1 MKELKKFEHNKKMI
15 YEFLQSILIIFGIA
29 GLIIY
34 FLGKFKIP
42 AVVGFLIAGTII
54 GPHGMALIKNPQQVE
69 LIAEIGVI
77 LLMFTIGVEFSIPR
91 LIALKKEVF
100 LFGSLQVLLTIIV
113 ISIISQ
119 IALNTALNLS
129 LFYGFIVSLSSTA
142 IVMKLLSD
150 RGELNSPHGKI
161 SLGILLFQ
169 DLCVVPLMLFT
180 QMLSSKGGSFYVVL
194 VVILKAFLI
203 LSVVFIFSR
212 IAVPFI
218 LHEIV
223 KTRSR
228 ELFIIA
234 IISICLA
241 TAFFTSKLGLSLAL
255 GAFLAGVVISE
266 SEYSAQAV
274 SDILPFK
281 ETFSGIFFIS
291 VGMLLDVNYIANHIA
306 EEAFLVG
313 GILFSKALII
323 ALIIYFFLHSLKI
336 SLTSALALSQIGE
349 FSFILAF
356 TGKTIGLLNENDY
369 QSFISASVV
378 TMLLTPL
385 IIRYS
390 PSVINYLIRKSPFK
404 ALEKTRKIKET
415 EIVVKKSN
423 HVIIIGFGLNGRN
436 LARVLKESN
445 IPYVILELNP
455 DTVIK
460 MKKKGEP
467 IYYGDGTS
475 QEILHK
481 LGIHRA
487 KILVIAISDP
497 LATRKIVQIAKTLN
511 HKIHTIVRTRFM
523 TEIEEL
529 KKLGADE
536 VIPEEFETS
545 LEIFARVLHHFGV
558 PRNQILQMI
567 DKIRA
572 EGYEILR
579 LPDIPK
585 TRAGIECVVFEGL
598 DMDSFLIEKD
608 SWLIGHSLKSLN
620 IRHRANVTVIAIQR
634 GEETILNPSADFI
647 LKEGDIIIYVGNK
660 KQLVDALNFFQR

>member
-1 MKELKKFEHNKKMI
+1 MI
-15 YEFLQSILIIFGIA
+15 YEFLQAILIIFGIS

-34 FLGKFKIP
+34 VLGKFKIP
-42 AVVGFLIAGTII
+42 AIVGFLIAGTII
-54 GPHGMALIKNPQQVE
+54 GPHGMALIKEPQQVE

-91 LIALKKEVF
+91 LFSLKKEVF
-100 LFGSLQVLLTIIV
+100 LYGSLQVLLTIIV
-113 ISIISQ
+113 ISLISQ

-129 LFYGFIVSLSSTA
+129 IFYGFIVALSSTA

-180 QMLSSKGGSFYVVL
+180 QMLSAEGGSFYMFL
-194 VVILKAFLI
+194 WVILKAFII
-203 LSVVFIFSR
+203 LAVIFLFSR

-218 LHEIV
+218 LHEVV
-223 KTRSR
+223 KTRIR
-228 ELFIIA
+228 ELFIIV
-234 IISICLA
+234 IISICLG
-241 TAFFTSKLGLSLAL
+241 TAFFTSKLGVSLAL

-291 VGMLLDVNYIANHIA
+291 VGMLLNINYITNNIANV
-306 EEAFLVG
+306 EFLVG

-323 ALIIYFFLHSLKI
+323 ALIIYFFLNSLKI
-336 SLTSALALSQIGE
+336 CLTSALTLSQIGE

-356 TGKTIGLLNENDY
+356 TGKTMGLLNENDY
-369 QSFISASVV
+369 QSFIAASVI

-390 PSVINYLIRKSPFK
+390 PSVISYLIHKEPFK
-404 ALEKTRKIKET
+404 TLEKTRKIKET

-455 DTVIK
+455 DTVRK

-467 IYYGDGTS
+467 IYYGDGTTP
-475 QEILHK
+475 EILHK

-511 HKIHTIVRTRFM
+511 QKIHIIVRTRFI

-545 LEIFARVLHHFGV
+545 LEIFARVLHRFGV

-567 DKIRA
+567 EKIRA

-579 LPDIPK
+579 LNDIPK
-585 TRAGIECVVFEGL
+585 TRAAIECVIFEGL

-608 SWLIGHSLKSLN
+608 SWLVGHSLKSLN
-620 IRHRANVTVIAIQR
+620 IRHRAKVTVIAIQR

-647 LKEGDIIIYVGNK
+647 LKEGDIIIYIGNK
-660 KQLVDALNFFQR
+660 KQLVDALNFFQKRD